1 MIPKKI
7 HYCWFGGAEK
17 SKKIQRC
24 IASWKRYCPD
34 YEIVEW
40 NESNFDL
47 DQHPYLRWCHDNKK
61 WAFLSDFARL
71 LVVYEHGGIYFDT
84 DVELVRNP
92 DELLQYD
99 AFYGFEN
106 CENVATGLGFGAYK
120 KQQTLEA
127 MIEQYAALKSDSNGK
142 YPCITCPQLN
152 TKALLPFGL
161 RLDGTRQ
168 HICGAEIF
176 PIEYFNPYDDPTGTL
191 NQTKNTISIHWYA
204 KTWMDRK
211 TVLRSQI
218 TKPFHKIFGTDCFRR
233 LKR

>member
-127 MIEQYAALKSDSNGK
+127 MIEQYAALKPDSNGK

-152 TKALLPFGL
+152 TKALLPLGL